1 MPAHV
6 LLNPAGVPAPISH
19 YSNGVKVGD
28 TIYVA
33 GQVALDGEGRLVGPG
48 DVVAQTRQVLENI
61 RRVLHV
67 GGATLDDVVKVTV
80 YLANVDDR
88 PRINEVRQA
97 YFGENRPASTL
108 VEVSRLALP
117 GLLVE
122 IEAVAVVPRR
132 A

>member
-6 LLNPAGVPAPISH
+6 LLDPAGLPAPISH
-19 YSNGVKVGD
+19 YSNGVKAGD

-33 GQVALDGEGRLVGPG
+33 DQVALDGEGRLVGAD

-61 RRVLHV
+61 RQFLHA

-97 YFGENRPASTL
+97 YFGANRPASTL

-122 IEAVAVVPRR
+122 IEAVAVLPRR
-132 A
+132 G

>member
-1 MPAHV
+1 MPAHT
-6 LLNPAGVPAPISH
+6 LLNPAGLPTPISH
-19 YSNGVKVGD
+19 YSNGVKAGD
-28 TIYVA
+28 TIYVS

-48 DVVAQTRQVLENI
+48 DVVAQARQVLENI
-61 RRVLHV
+61 RQILAA

-88 PRINEVRQA
+88 LRVNQVRQA
-97 YFGENRPASTL
+97 YFGPNRPASTL

-122 IEAVAVVPRR
+122 IEAIAVVPSR

>member
-6 LLNPAGVPAPISH
+6 PLNPAGLPAPISH
-19 YSNGVKVGD
+19 YSNGVKAGD

-61 RRVLHV
+61 RRVLHA

-97 YFGENRPASTL
+97 YFGANRPASTL
-108 VEVSRLALP
+108 VEVSRLAFP

-132 A
+132 D

>member
-6 LLNPAGVPAPISH
+6 PLNPAGLPAPISH
-19 YSNGVKVGD
+19 YSNGVKAGD

-61 RRVLHV
+61 RGVLHA

-97 YFGENRPASTL
+97 YFGANRPASTL
-108 VEVSRLALP
+108 VEVSRLAFP

-132 A
+132 D